1 MFISIFLSLI
11 CYLTVLE
18 LGKQQ
23 QCFFNRKNCD
33 LLYDVVDSIK
43 KVSYVI
49 FTRLFV
55 IDLFFGIF
63 SIFEFDNI
71 FNFQRSVRSFEFS

>member
-1 MFISIFLSLI
+1 M
-11 CYLTVLE
+11 
-18 LGKQQ
+18 
-23 QCFFNRKNCD
+23 FFNRKNCD

-43 KVSYVI
+43 KMSYVI

-63 SIFEFDNI
+63 SMFEFDNI
-71 FNFQRSVRSFEFS
+71 FNFQRSV